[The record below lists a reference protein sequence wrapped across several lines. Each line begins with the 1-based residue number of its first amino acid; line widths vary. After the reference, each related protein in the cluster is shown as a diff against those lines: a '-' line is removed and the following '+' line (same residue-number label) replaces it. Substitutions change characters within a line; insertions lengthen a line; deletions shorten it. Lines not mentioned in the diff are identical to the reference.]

1 METLFR
7 DVRYSLRLLLRSPG
21 FSVAAILLLALGIG
35 ANTTVFTLTD
45 SVLLRPLPVPHPDQ
59 LKLLR
64 WFAGR
69 DVLPDS
75 LSGYV
80 DMGGE
85 GREAN
90 STSFSYEG
98 FEAMRRAGEDKV
110 QLVGFAELESL
121 NLRIEGSNE
130 IASAQLVS
138 GNFFKAMGVRPAH
151 GRLLAPEDDREDNP
165 AMVAVA
171 GYRFWESGLRGDVEA
186 LGRTIHL
193 NGRPFLLVGVAP
205 REFAGTL
212 QVGREPDLYLPLT
225 VQPLLS
231 QEGSLLRKGGAWWVQ
246 ILGRLR
252 PDTSV
257 ESAQAQLDSAFRGI
271 ARLGLVAV
279 AERDQPRLALED
291 GSRGQP
297 EMRQEYVQ
305 PLLVLTG
312 MAALILLIA
321 CANLASLLL
330 GRAPARRQEL
340 AVRAAL
346 GAARWRLVRQLLTES
361 LLLGIIG
368 GGLGYLLASWASEL
382 AVRLLPAPNQAGGG
396 LHVEP
401 DLRTFAFMCLVS
413 LSVGVISGLAPAIKA
428 GRVQLTPDLK
438 AGTRPTGGGRLG
450 MGGIFVGIQVAVSLV
465 LLFGAGLFIRTLRN
479 LEAVNPG
486 FSTDHVLVFKVEP
499 SLLGFQGQQLVNLYE
514 RIASRLES
522 LPGVRS
528 VTFSRNGLLQGSA
541 SITRIA
547 AAGKEADPKAAGFTW
562 MLLAR
567 SNFLPGMGIP
577 VIRGRGLEWKD
588 EVDARPVAVIN
599 ESLARRLFGDR
610 EAVGQ
615 KFVSVGSKDATLV
628 EIVGVAR
635 DAHYD
640 YLRDDP
646 PPTFYTP
653 YTRQLDMAGRMTFAL
668 RTHGDPM
675 ALLPAVR
682 KVVAEEGPEMPLFEA
697 CTMAEQADKSILRE
711 RQFALLASGFGVAAL
726 LLACVGLYGV
736 LSYAVLRRSREIG
749 IRLALGAAPA
759 RVLRM
764 VLWQAALPTVAGCLV
779 GLAAALGTASLV
791 SGMLFGI
798 VAWDPLALGTAT
810 VLLLLTALLAA
821 SLPAWRAAR
830 TDPMQ
835 VLRYE

>member
-7 DVRYSLRLLLRSPG
+7 DVRYSIRLLLRSPG
-21 FSVAAILLLALGIG
+21 FAVAAILLLALGIG

-59 LKLLR
+59 LQLLR
-64 WFAGR
+64 WFSSK

-75 LSGYV
+75 LSGHV

-85 GREAN
+85 GREAT

-98 FEAMRRAGEDKV
+98 FEAMQRAGEKSV
-110 QLVGFAELESL
+110 ELVGFAELESL
-121 NLRIEGSNE
+121 NLRIEGSNQVTK
-130 IASAQLVS
+130 AQLVS
-138 GNFFKAMGVRPAH
+138 GNFFQVMGLRPAR
-151 GRLLAPEDDREDNP
+151 GRLLTPEDDREENP
-165 AMVAVA
+165 ASVAVA
-171 GYRFWESGLRGDVEA
+171 GYRFWERELGGDPGA
-186 LGRTIHL
+186 LGRTVNL
-193 NGRPFLLVGVAP
+193 NGRPFLVVGVAP

-212 QVGREPDLYLPLT
+212 QVGQEPDLFLPIT

-246 ILGRLR
+246 ILARLR
-252 PDTSV
+252 PGTSV
-257 ESAQAQLDSAFRGI
+257 ESAQARLDSTFRGI
-271 ARLGLVAV
+271 ARLGLAAV
-279 AERDQPRLALED
+279 AERELPRLALED

-297 EMRQEYVQ
+297 EMRREYVQ

-330 GRAPARRQEL
+330 GRAPARRQEM

-346 GAARWRLVRQLLTES
+346 GAGRWRLIRQLLTES
-361 LLLGIIG
+361 LLLGILG
-368 GGLGYLLASWASEL
+368 GGMGYVLASWGSDL
-382 AVRLLPAPNQAGGG
+382 AARLLPAPTPQGG

-401 DLRTFAFMCLVS
+401 DLRTFVFMFTVS
-413 LSVGVISGLAPAIKA
+413 LAVGVISGLAPAVKA
-428 GRVQLTPDLK
+428 CRAHPAPDLK
-438 AGTRPTGGGRLG
+438 ADTRGGGGRRLG
-450 MGGIFVGIQVAVSLV
+450 LGGIFVGIQVAVSLV

-486 FSTDHVLVFKVEP
+486 FSTDHLLVFKVEP
-499 SLLGFQGQQLVNLYE
+499 SLIGYQGEQLVQLYG
-514 RIASRLES
+514 RIASRLEA

-547 AAGKEADPKAAGFTW
+547 PAGKEADSEAAGYTW

-567 SNFLPGMGIP
+567 SNFLSSMGIP
-577 VIRGRGLEWKD
+577 VIRGRSLEAND
-588 EVDARPVAVIN
+588 EESGRPVAVIN

-615 KFVSVGSKDATLV
+615 RFSFVGSPEETPV

-640 YLRDDP
+640 HLRDDP
-646 PPTFYTP
+646 PPSFYTP
-653 YTRQLDMAGRMTFAL
+653 YTRQLGMAGRMTFAV
-668 RTHGDPM
+668 RTHGDPK
-675 ALLPAVR
+675 AILPAVR
-682 KVVAEEGPEMPLFEA
+682 RAVAEAGPELPVFEA
-697 CTMAEQADKSILRE
+697 RTMAEQADQSILRE
-711 RQFALLASGFGVAAL
+711 RQFALLATGFGAAAL

-736 LSYAVLRRSREIG
+736 LSYTVHRRSREIG

-764 VLWQAALPTVAGCLV
+764 VLWQATLPTVSGCLV
-779 GLAAALGTASLV
+779 GLAAALATARLV

-798 VAWDPLALGTAT
+798 VPWDPVALAAAAA
-810 VLLLLTALLAA
+810 LLLATAMLAA
-821 SLPAWRAAR
+821 CLPARRAAR
-830 TDPMQ
+830 TDPME